1 MNISD
6 LKYISDDKGERIAV
20 IVPIEVW
27 EELTDGDETS
37 YLLKS
42 ETMRER
48 LSTAKNRQTGISLE
62 EACPKGYRFA
72 YEKLGIRS

>member
-27 EELTDGDETS
+27 EELTGKDETS
-37 YLLKS
+37 YLLQS

-48 LSTAKNRQTGISLE
+48 LLAAKNRQTGISLE
-62 EACPKGYRFA
+62 EAC
-72 YEKLGIRS
+72 EKLGIRS